1 VAVILW
7 WMSISD
13 TLIDIL
19 DVPPRE
25 VRSDEAQSFA
35 TYKNY
40 LLSLS
45 KFILAHYG
53 DEPACFASMHSR
65 CSDDKLETPA
75 RNQKLTSGDEAA
87 IRKSLFNCWHTELV
101 LRLPTKTPDL
111 IRYAN
116 HWSPVQAYYA
126 IYLCLRAYLRSSGDG
141 VADTHATTLKTIS
154 FQLEQRKLLL
164 PFWNVV
170 CSGGSG
176 DASLKDVEYRNL
188 PSGIRVRA
196 ISSLSNPRVQD
207 FWHWLAMMLRTTRSR
222 HLKLRL
228 EDKNTRKKFATK
240 TGTPR
245 QSYSAAQ
252 RKEVC
257 ASIPA
262 TSIFDFLLISSR
274 ATSSPGCSSN
284 MARTRND

>member
-1 VAVILW
+1 MPSIHVRYLPGGIGAVILW

-65 CSDDKLETPA
+65 CLEDKLETPA
-75 RNQKLTSGDEAA
+75 RNHKLMSGDETA

-126 IYLCLRAYLRSSGDG
+126 IYLCLRAYLRSYGDG

-164 PFWNVV
+164 PFW
-170 CSGGSG
+170 
-176 DASLKDVEYRNL
+176 R
-188 PSGIRVRA
+188 
-196 ISSLSNPRVQD
+196 
-207 FWHWLAMMLRTTRSR
+207 RTPRSR
-222 HLKLRL
+222 FKTALQLARTFPFGVL
-228 EDKNTRKKFATK
+228 ASQACPYCYNT
-240 TGTPR
+240 G
-245 QSYSAAQ
+245 Y
-252 RKEVC
+252 
-257 ASIPA
+257 
-262 TSIFDFLLISSR
+262 
-274 ATSSPGCSSN
+274 SSPGTRSSYC
-284 MARTRND
+284 RRRER